1 MVIQSSS
8 RPAVQPLAQ
17 SEQIFFP
24 RADARLRA
32 QIAAGDMPFLG
43 LYADVIG
50 ASWRKPVRDWLAGQ
64 RSRLDGML
72 KLLQKWPAL
81 GAAYLMAHV
90 VEHYGGEQGYAVYP
104 ALASALGVPEA
115 GIGHDGQR
123 RQLWEAFRFA
133 CLRLGLDVL
142 DRCEG
147 TGYMVAEYRHQAG
160 LSLACAER
168 LGSEMAT
175 YARLAGLP
183 DDDDPAG
190 IRLWRDGLLE
200 RTALLAS
207 VREALRHDAGDY
219 YVRAFL
225 RALREPEAA
234 DAPGIVRALASGY
247 AAEHPAGT
255 ATTHR
260 ALAIPQVC
268 WRDGVLAVELPATA
282 AGDVQ
287 GWRIE
292 RAGESRDYPADTQ
305 TRSVVL
311 LGDDGALPAEV
322 QVTALPHGL
331 QRGIPLWADGRG
343 NRLLVFGAGGV
354 LVAAGRLG
362 GEEQWL
368 APGEYTVVS
377 RFCPQG
383 REDEAS
389 ELDGD
394 CTLYEWPLQLAPG
407 ERVELRHGPAVLAL
421 RAWARPRLSWTGH
434 LHRDL
439 HGSELYAQPEL
450 ALLVELPPR
459 PDGAA
464 GETCTLT
471 LSLRGARTALA
482 EITLQPDAAGR
493 AREPLEAWLD
503 TVPAGP
509 VSLLAELRRKGQN
522 RVLARQTATVWIGL
536 DGIEAGALICRR
548 PPHNR
553 AEEHD
558 DNLEVRP
565 LPGGGCRLA
574 AADAGQRSFRI
585 AYRSAD
591 ARVRALVWPVAGVFV
606 DLLDY
611 GVTPVRERPLASGE
625 LLAVRRDSR
634 AVLDVR
640 TGGAGELRIGP
651 HRYAVATGGRRRL
664 PVALLAEALDA
675 DADTLTFVPAGSPAR
690 QTVLQLVLQHRTLAF
705 TAGSPRGSKA
715 CGFRLAAP
723 LQQLR
728 LTALNLVSGRSQ
740 TLTLIPDDPVDCGA
754 GPAWLG
760 SEPLTE
766 GGWQYTLTL
775 APERWQT
782 GAWVLTLAGELDGRP
797 GWLLDAHGERCS
809 VGLLVRSTGERTAL
823 AETLAVP
830 AGWLDSH
837 GFGLLARVQE
847 TLQTCP
853 RAIHRPDLDWLP
865 RLWRQLARQCEPTD
879 AQSLTGLL
887 ALSLRAPAG
896 NDRDDDA
903 TDVPHF
909 TLGSVLPTLYTR
921 PAVEYA
927 GFGDGAFAALAATGR
942 PPAEVFGQ
950 HLSPLAAA
958 GFVNFAT
965 VVQGACPREFA
976 FGRYARAL
984 AGAGDRR
991 AFRPDWQ
998 PHGADCLGPQH
1009 LPWARAALRARL
1021 TATQASAD
1029 ADARPGHALRL
1040 ARCLQHQPAGGWLPG
1055 LSSALLDFR
1064 PVLGT
1069 PAAVPD
1075 EQAGTE
1081 DTLDVLAHALAL
1093 YAGTCR
1099 LEARVPGTL
1108 ARGTRQLAC
1117 CLPDTAPDQR
1127 QAALGWLLA
1136 AGRELF
1142 AFYLL
1147 LWELALSTDLAD
1159 GVPAWSAATA
1169 PQH

>member
-1 MVIQSSS
+1 MAIQSPS
-8 RPAVQPLAQ
+8 RPAARPLAQ

-24 RADARLRA
+24 RADAKLRV

-43 LYADVIG
+43 LYADVFET
-50 ASWRKPVRDWLAGQ
+50 SWRTRVHDWLAGQ
-64 RSRLDGML
+64 RSQLDGML

-147 TGYMVAEYRHQAG
+147 SGYMVAEYRHQAG

-190 IRLWRDGLLE
+190 IRLWRAGLLE

-225 RALREPEAA
+225 RALHEPEAA
-234 DAPGIVRALASGY
+234 GAPGIVRALASGY
-247 AAEHPAGT
+247 ATEHPPGT
-255 ATTHR
+255 ATPHR
-260 ALAIPQVC
+260 ALAMPQVC
-268 WRDGVLAVELPATA
+268 WRDGVLVVELPATA

-292 RAGESRDYPADTQ
+292 LAGASLDYPPDVQ
-305 TRSVVL
+305 QPRSVAL
-311 LGDDGALPAEV
+311 LGDDGVLPADV

-331 QRGIPLWADGRG
+331 QRRFPLWADGRG

-368 APGEYTVVS
+368 APGEYTVIS

-394 CTLYEWPLQLAPG
+394 CTLYEWSLQLAPG
-407 ERVELRHGPAVLAL
+407 ERVELRHGPAVLTL
-421 RAWARPRLSWTGH
+421 RAWARPRLGWSGRM
-434 LHRDL
+434 LRDL
-439 HGSELYAQPEL
+439 HGRELYAQPDL
-450 ALLVELPPR
+450 ALLVELPAR
-459 PDGAA
+459 PDGADDDA
-464 GETCTLT
+464 CTLT
-471 LSLRGARTALA
+471 LALRGAKAAFA
-482 EITLQPDAAGR
+482 ELTLQPDAAGR
-493 AREPLEAWLD
+493 ACVPLDALLD
-503 TVPAGP
+503 TAPAGP
-509 VSLLAELRRKGQN
+509 VSLLAELRRKGQT

-553 AEEHD
+553 AAEHD
-558 DNLEVRP
+558 DNLEVQP

-574 AADAGQRSFRI
+574 AADASRRSFRI
-585 AYRSAD
+585 ACRSAD
-591 ARVRALVWPVAGVFV
+591 ARVRTLVWPVAGVFAN
-606 DLLDY
+606 LLDY
-611 GVTPVRERPLASGE
+611 GVTPVREQPLATGE

-634 AVLDVR
+634 AVLDVL
-640 TGGAGELRIGP
+640 TGGAGELRLGP
-651 HRYAVATGGRRRL
+651 HRYAVAAGGRRRL

-675 DADTLTFVPAGSPAR
+675 DADTLQFVPAGSPAR
-690 QTVLQLVLQHRTLAF
+690 QTVLRLVLQHRTLAF
-705 TAGSPRGSKA
+705 TAGKPREREA
-715 CGFRLAAP
+715 CCFRLAAP
-723 LQQLR
+723 LQQLQ

-740 TLTLIPDDPVDCGA
+740 TLALIPDDPADCGA
-754 GPAWLG
+754 GHAWLG
-760 SEPLTE
+760 SEPLAE

-775 APERWQT
+775 APERWQA
-782 GAWVLTLAGELDGRP
+782 GAWVLTLAAELAGRH
-797 GWLLDAHGERCS
+797 GWLLDAHGECCS
-809 VGLLVRSTGERTAL
+809 VGLLVNAAGERTAL

-830 AGWLDSH
+830 AELFRSRRFRLLD
-837 GFGLLARVQE
+837 RVQA

-853 RAIHRPDLDWLP
+853 RAARRPDLDWLP
-865 RLWRQLARQCEPTD
+865 RLWTQLARQCEPTD
-879 AQSLTGLL
+879 AQSLTELL
-887 ALSLRAPAG
+887 ALSLRAPAAT
-896 NDRDDDA
+896 DRDGDG
-903 TDVPHF
+903 TGVPHF
-909 TLGSVLPTLYTR
+909 VLGSVLPSLYTR
-921 PAVEYA
+921 PAAAYA
-927 GFGDGAFAALAATGR
+927 GVGDGALAALAASGR
-942 PPAEVFGQ
+942 PPAEVFGR

-958 GFVNFAT
+958 GFVNFAAVT
-965 VVQGACPREFA
+965 RGACPREFA
-976 FGRYARAL
+976 FGRYAQAL
-984 AGAGDRR
+984 TEAGERR
-991 AFRPDWQ
+991 PSPDWRPQ
-998 PHGADCLGPQH
+998 GADCLGPRH

-1021 TATQASAD
+1021 TATQASAE
-1029 ADARPGHALRL
+1029 ADARPGHALCL
-1040 ARCLQHQPAGGWLPG
+1040 ARCLQRQPVGDWLPG

-1064 PVLGT
+1064 SVLGT
-1069 PAAVPD
+1069 PPAVPD

-1081 DTLDVLAHALAL
+1081 DTLDALAHALAL
-1093 YAGTCR
+1093 YAGACR

-1117 CLPDTAPDQR
+1117 CLPDTAPGQR

-1147 LWELALSTDLAD
+1147 LWELALSTDLTD
-1159 GVPAWSAATA
+1159 GVPAWSATA
-1169 PQH
+1169 APRR